1 MADIRVLEEIRTAGA
16 DQRRS
21 AQWYQDQVKSI
32 VGTSYAATRF
42 QQDYAENMTGRMLPG
57 RMYLMNYSNPIG
69 KGTSALPY
77 YDMFPLILPFNIESS
92 TFTAI
97 NFHYL
102 HPVSRVMLLEKLSRF
117 KIGDT
122 DIATRIRADWNIL
135 SNFARFREVRPS
147 VKKYRKSQVKGRYLF
162 IQPDDWTTAAV
173 LPTEQFRGASKQQVY
188 LDSNRK
194 MRQR

>member
-1 MADIRVLEEIRTAGA
+1 MADIRVLEQIRTASG

-21 AQWYQDQVKSI
+21 AQWYQDQVKSL
-32 VGTSYAATRF
+32 VGTTYAATKF
-42 QQDYAENMTGRMLPG
+42 QQEYADNMTGRMLPG
-57 RMYLMNYSNPIG
+57 RMYLINYSNPIG
-69 KGTSALPY
+69 KGTPALPY

-92 TFTAI
+92 YVTAI

-102 HPVSRVMLLEKLSRF
+102 HPASRVILLEKLSRF

-122 DIATRIRADWNIL
+122 DIQARIRADWGIL
-135 SNFARFREVRPS
+135 SNFARFREVKPS
-147 VKKYRKSQVKGRYLF
+147 VKRYARSRIKGKYLF

-173 LPTEQFRGASKQQVY
+173 IPTESFRGSSKQQVY